1 MHLSNSETHD
11 ATALGGC
18 RTTYLRTYM
27 ILGGKYIYIYKL
39 VLCHT
44 YINMCKYKNAQRN
57 IFTVAE
63 DYMAWHKMTRHGMM
77 LYRYI
82 HAVLGTRIHIHTS
95 THAKTQHENQI
106 LRGFRGKSGWIC
118 ICNVPWERG
127 VVFTF
132 GVTFVPCSSSWPT
145 GCPKLR
151 SASPWVLMS
160 SWHFKHGIW
169 VCWYHVDR
177 KISWDFLKCIWNR

>member
-63 DYMAWHKMTRHGMM
+63 DYMA
-77 LYRYI
+77 
-82 HAVLGTRIHIHTS
+82 
-95 THAKTQHENQI
+95 
-106 LRGFRGKSGWIC
+106 
-118 ICNVPWERG
+118 
-127 VVFTF
+127 
-132 GVTFVPCSSSWPT
+132 
-145 GCPKLR
+145 
-151 SASPWVLMS
+151 
-160 SWHFKHGIW
+160 
-169 VCWYHVDR
+169 
-177 KISWDFLKCIWNR
+177 